1 MARNTLY
8 DELTVGQT
16 ASLQRAVTA
25 NDLWVFAHASG
36 NVNPLV
42 LPSFDPNG
50 DGKSDAV
57 APPLWAGA
65 LVSAVLGTK
74 LPGPGTRYISQA
86 FRFPERAVIGD
97 TLTAQVTVKA
107 KLGDGRVTLATK
119 VTTANGN
126 VVAEGDAEVFAPTTR
141 IELSDDELP
150 ALTLAR
156 HHHIERLMKACEPL
170 EPLATAVVCPEDDAS
185 LGGALLG
192 LKHKLIRPVLIGNVE
207 KIRAVAKTL
216 GASLDGLELID
227 ASGASAASE
236 KAVQLAL
243 QGAVQAIMKG
253 KLHTD
258 ELLKPIVRRDG
269 GLRGVRRISHVFVMD
284 VPGLP
289 ELLLVT
295 DAAINIAPTLEEKVD
310 IVQNAIFLAQALGYA
325 QPKVGVLSA
334 VEVVNPAMPSTL
346 DAAILSK
353 MAERGQITGGIV
365 DGPLAM
371 DNALSLKAARTKGIT
386 SLVAGRAN
394 VLMVPNIEAGN
405 MLAKELAFV
414 AHAEGPGLVV
424 GAKVPI
430 MLTSRADDDS
440 TRLASC
446 AVAVLEAHFRRTGT
460 SAVPPTPVRE

>member
-8 DELTVGQT
+8 DELVIGAK
-16 ASLQRAVTA
+16 ASVQRQVTA

-36 NVNPLV
+36 NLNPLV
-42 LPSFDPNG
+42 LPSFDADG

-57 APPLWAGA
+57 APALWAGA
-65 LVSAVLGTK
+65 QISAVLGNR
-74 LPGPGTRYISQA
+74 LPGPGTRYVSQN
-86 FRFPERAVIGD
+86 FRFPERARIGD
-97 TLTAQVTVKA
+97 TVTATVTVKA
-107 KLGDGRVTLATK
+107 KHGDGRVAFDTV
-119 VTTANGN
+119 VTTADGR
-126 VVAEGDAEVFAPTTR
+126 VVATGEAEVMAPTER
-141 IELSDDELP
+141 IEVSDDELP
-150 ALTLAR
+150 PLTIAK
-156 HHHIERLMKACEPL
+156 HQHIERLMRACDRL
-170 EPLATAVVCPEDDAS
+170 EPLATAVVCPEDEPS
-185 LGGALLG
+185 LAGALLG
-192 LKHKLIRPVLIGNVE
+192 FKHELIRPVLIGDAA
-207 KIRAVAKTL
+207 KIRAVAKML
-216 GASLDGLELID
+216 NASLQGIELLD
-227 ASGASAASE
+227 VAGPLAASE
-236 KAVQLAL
+236 RAVALAL
-243 QGAVQAIMKG
+243 QGSVHALMKG

-258 ELLKPIVRRDG
+258 ELLRPVVRKEG

-310 IVQNAIFLAQALGYA
+310 IVQNAIHLALALGFV
-325 QPKVGVLSA
+325 QPRVGVLSA

-353 MAERGQITGGIV
+353 MAERGQITGGVV

-446 AVAVLEAHFRRTGT
+446 AVAVLEAHYRRTGV
-460 SAVPPTPVRE
+460 SAVSPS

>member
-1 MARNTLY
+1 MARNVTF
-8 DELTVGQT
+8 DELVVGAE
-16 ASLQRAVTA
+16 ASIQREVTA
-25 NDLWVFAHASG
+25 NDLWVFANASG

-42 LPSFDPNG
+42 LPSFDPNR

-57 APPLWAGA
+57 APALWAGA
-65 LVSAVLGTK
+65 QLSAVLGNR
-74 LPGPGTRYISQA
+74 LPGPGTRYVSQTL
-86 FRFPERAVIGD
+86 RFPDRAHIGD
-97 TLTAQVTVKA
+97 TVTAKVKVKA
-107 KLGDGRVTLATK
+107 KHADGRVTFETT
-119 VTTANGN
+119 VTTRDGR
-126 VVAEGDAEVFAPTTR
+126 VVATGEAEVLAPKER
-141 IELSDDELP
+141 LEVPDEVAP
-150 ALTLAR
+150 AVTVVR
-156 HHHIERLMKACEPL
+156 HQHIERLMKACAPL
-170 EPLATAVVCPEDDAS
+170 EPLSTAVVCPEDEAS

-192 LKHKLIRPVLIGNVE
+192 LEHRLIRPVLVGDAE

-216 GASLDGLELID
+216 GRSLEGLELID
-227 ASGASAASE
+227 EKQHSAAADR
-236 KAVQLAL
+236 AVALAN
-243 QGAVQAIMKG
+243 QGTVQALMKG

-258 ELLKPIVRRDG
+258 ELLKPVVRRDG
-269 GLRGVRRISHVFVMD
+269 GLRGVRRLSHVFVMD

-289 ELLLVT
+289 ELLFVT

-310 IVQNAIFLAQALGYA
+310 IVQNAIGLAQALGM
-325 QPKVGVLSA
+325 QPRVGVLSA
-334 VEVVNPAMPSTL
+334 VEVVNPAMQSTL
-346 DAAILSK
+346 DAAVLSK

-414 AHAEGPGLVV
+414 AHAEGPGIVV

-460 SAVPPTPVRE
+460 SAVSSS